1 MKKRN
6 KKSIAW
12 VLLCSLLFGTVPMA
26 GSAAAMESLTAKAPK
41 LLITEL
47 VPDSANVGGADA
59 YEFVEVYN
67 NSEADVNFKDYG
79 IQYVND
85 KVITPWPLSTKDDII
100 IPSGKTIVLWVMN
113 AKNGSQTAADFNKN
127 YGTDLIEDSDLF
139 RFEAVKD
146 SAGNIISGGM
156 SNAGPRSL
164 AITDANGILVSQAT
178 YQTDAQ
184 TQENKGIFYKIPLP
198 LGSTEMIMMDGAGTQ
213 PATPG
218 SITAEQISL
227 PVYNTPPVINHSP
240 VMSAS
245 VQSDLA
251 ITAEILNEES
261 QNGDKNDSVT
271 ATLFYK
277 TISQQF
283 FTASSMSSSASGI
296 NFEGIIGKS
305 AMVEPELQYYIQ
317 AKDKNNT
324 VTTSTYTVAID
335 GLPAFDSSKVPPLLI
350 TELVPDSVNRLS
362 SDDGEFIELY
372 NNTNK
377 EINFS
382 DYKIYY
388 RYPDSGPD
396 ADVIWPTDREDI
408 RIPAQSTM
416 VFWVINSAN
425 KNQTVADFN
434 ASYGTQ
440 LVENK
445 DIVKIYSDGMANGSK
460 RGVVIGTNTHLE
472 IASAYYDGS
481 NKTDV
486 VAGKG
491 IFYKYP
497 VNGTTTAIKYNAG
510 VANATPGKIDPAQ
523 VPSDPL
529 DIQEDTVAP
538 TLADVTGKE
547 EIAQSS
553 NLELIADA
561 QDDRG
566 IKSVSVYFKT
576 NTDEA
581 YTKHYLYQD
590 YSDTMY
596 HYTLASPNLIAKSYI
611 EYYFEAS
618 DGTHTSKSNVK
629 RVAITGGPDRSE
641 LRLNVKDGDV
651 VSGTYV
657 LKGTA
662 ESAGADSLQLTVDG
676 NPLNEA
682 YRALENDAYFA
693 FEAAEVNYYFKNAV
707 TAGNE
712 ILYTF
717 MDPINTYETLSYAID
732 SARLKEGVNAL
743 AIRAGTKTGPFD
755 DRPEENRDDFQV
767 RNVRLVLSDGTAIY
781 DPAYSDRNKDIKIGD
796 STATKPR
803 FVEFNF
809 PITADKMHAKA
820 SDWDTKVLADGIHT
834 VAVKGASSEIS
845 AKVTVDN
852 TAPVIDP
859 SLKDGQ
865 MYRGTIKLDA
875 VVTDT
880 LAGLAS
886 VKATLDGAAIDM
898 PFETTSGKLKA
909 GEHVFM
915 IEATDKAGN
924 KAEKT
929 IRFSVPNENPDKP
942 ELVSPQN
949 GGILS
954 GSNSVQLTVKAS
966 DPSEDIMNLTFMK
979 GFNYDAS
986 SKTGFAAYKGVSEI
1000 EPPKQIKPAGD
1011 GDMNESDYN
1020 KIKAADG
1027 EYLVND
1033 SVDGFPYHRFT
1044 IKLDETVKA
1053 TDRVDIQWK
1062 GNSLEGRKVSLYAW
1076 SMKESRWMLLDY
1088 KVAGTEDFDLGATV
1102 QAGDY
1107 NNNGTINVMVQDE
1120 LPVKQDNY
1128 DFSFVWMSDT
1138 QYYSESYPEIYQK
1151 NVEWIVEQ
1159 QKAMNIKYVIHTGD
1173 IVDKADQDFQWQNAN
1188 KSMKVLDDS
1197 GIPYGVLAGNHDVS
1211 HQTGDYSYYW
1221 KHYGEDRFKNQPTY
1235 GGSYENNRG
1244 HFDLISA
1251 GGVDFVIVYMGWNIN
1266 DEQIDWI
1273 NQVVQ
1278 DHPDRKAILAF
1289 HEYMLVSNNRAPIAD
1304 KIFERVVVPN
1314 KNVIATLS
1322 GHYHDAETLIDEIDD
1337 NGDGVP
1343 DRKVYQML
1351 ADYQGAEKGG
1361 LGYIRLMQF
1370 DLQNNK
1376 VHMKTYS
1383 PYLDDYNYYDPTEY
1397 PGKDEFDMDVDLS
1410 AMEKRV
1416 ATDYFSVKVYTD
1428 QKIGQ
1433 ATKVAS
1439 GSEAS
1444 AVWGGLSADHYYQ
1457 WYVVAEDANSG
1468 YTLSDIWGFATGD
1481 VPSGGGSGGNEGGNN
1496 GGNGGTEVKPPTDP
1510 TDPTN
1515 PTDPT
1520 EKPSFTDIKSH
1531 WAKEA
1536 IARLAEQG
1544 IITGYPDGTFKPNN
1558 RMSRAEYAAVIYRLM
1573 GLKSSTGDSPSFTDV
1588 GSNKWYTKFVAE
1600 LSDAG
1605 IINGFE
1611 DGTFR
1616 PNQEM
1621 TREEAFVILYRGMKD
1636 KLIIA
1641 SGTAEPKFTDGGKI
1655 SLWAQEAAAALVKAG
1670 VIKGYEDGT
1679 LRPKNTITRAEI
1691 AAIAAYFL
1699 K

>member
-1 MKKRN
+1 MRRGN
-6 KKSIAW
+6 KKTIVW
-12 VLLCSLLFGTVPMA
+12 LLLCSLLFGTVPMA
-26 GSAAAMESLTAKAPK
+26 ESAAAMEGLTVTTPK

-47 VPDSANVGGADA
+47 VPDSANVGGADG

-67 NSEADVNFKDYG
+67 NSQDTINFKDYG
-79 IQYVND
+79 IHYVND
-85 KVITPWPLSTKDDII
+85 KVTTAWPLSTKEDIL
-100 IPSGKTIVLWVMN
+100 IPPGKAIVLWVMN

-127 YGTDLIEDSDLF
+127 YSTDLIVNSDLF

-146 SAGNIISGGM
+146 SEGIIISGGM

-164 AITDANGILVSQAT
+164 AIKDASGILISQAT

-184 TQENKGIFYKIPLP
+184 TQENKGIFYKIPTSI
-198 LGSTEMIMMDGAGTQ
+198 GSTEMMMMEGAGTL

-218 SITAEQISL
+218 SITSEQITL
-227 PVYNTPPVINHSP
+227 PTFNAPPVINHIP

-251 ITAEILNEES
+251 IMAEILNDES
-261 QNGDKNDSVT
+261 QNGDKNDPVT

-283 FTASSMSSSASGI
+283 FTASSMSSSAGGF
-296 NFEGIIGKS
+296 NFEGLIGKS

-317 AKDKNNT
+317 AKDKDNT
-324 VTTSTYTVAID
+324 VTTSTYTVGME

-460 RGVVIGTNTHLE
+460 RGVVVGTNTHKE
-472 IASAYYDGS
+472 IASVYYDGS
-481 NKTDV
+481 NKMDV
-486 VAGKG
+486 AAGKG

-497 VNGTTTAIKYNAG
+497 VNGSTTLIKYNVG
-510 VANATPGKIDPAQ
+510 VENATPGKVDKAQ
-523 VPSDPL
+523 VPSEPIDV
-529 DIQEDTVAP
+529 QEDTIAP
-538 TLADVTGKE
+538 TITDVTGQEK
-547 EIAQSS
+547 IDQSS
-553 NLELIADA
+553 HLELIADA
-561 QDDRG
+561 QDDRN

-576 NTDEA
+576 NMDAE

-596 HYTLASPNLIAKSYI
+596 HYMLASPNLIAKTYVD
-611 EYYFEAS
+611 YYFEAS
-618 DGTHTSKSNVK
+618 DGTHTSKSSVK
-629 RVAITGGPDRSE
+629 RVSVTGGPDRSE
-641 LRLNVKDGDV
+641 LRLNVKNDDV

-662 ESAGADSLQLTVDG
+662 ESADTDSLQLTVDG
-676 NPLNEA
+676 NQLDNS

-707 TAGNE
+707 TVGDE

-717 MDPINTYETLSYAID
+717 MDPINTYETLSYSID
-732 SARLKEGVNAL
+732 SARLKEGVNAI

-767 RNVRLVLSDGTAIY
+767 RNVRLVLSDGTTIY
-781 DPAYSDRNKDIKIGD
+781 DPAYSDKNKDIKIGD
-796 STATKPR
+796 SSITKPK
-803 FVEFNF
+803 FIDFKF
-809 PITADKMHAKA
+809 PLTADKMHAKA
-820 SDWDTKVLADGIHT
+820 SDWDTKALADGVHT
-834 VAVKGASSEIS
+834 IAVKDGSKEVS

-852 TAPVIDP
+852 TAPVIVP
-859 SLKDGQ
+859 SVEDGKT
-865 MYRGTIKLDA
+865 YRGTIKLA
-875 VVTDT
+875 ANVTDV

-886 VKATLDGAAIDM
+886 TKATLDGSVIEF
-898 PFETTSGKLKA
+898 PYETTSGKLTG
-909 GEHVFM
+909 GEHLFV

-929 IRFSVPNENPDKP
+929 IRFIVPNENPDKP
-942 ELVSPQN
+942 QLVSPLK
-949 GGILS
+949 GDILS
-954 GSNSVQLTVKAS
+954 GSNSVKLTVKAS

-979 GFNYDAS
+979 GFNYDAT
-986 SKTGFAAYKGVSEI
+986 SKSGFAAYKGVSDI
-1000 EPPKQIKPAGD
+1000 EPPKQIKPD
-1011 GDMNESDYN
+1011 GDDVMDGADYS
-1020 KIKAADG
+1020 KIQAADG

-1033 SVDGFPYHRFT
+1033 SADGFPYHRFT
-1044 IKLDETVKA
+1044 IQLDETVKA

-1062 GNSLEGRKVSLYAW
+1062 GNSLEGRKVSIYAW
-1076 SMKESRWMLLDY
+1076 SMKDSRWALLDY
-1088 KVAGTEDFDLGATV
+1088 KVAGEEDFDLGATV
-1102 QAGDY
+1102 KAGEY
-1107 NNNGTINVMVQDE
+1107 NNGGTINVMVQDE
-1120 LPVKQDNY
+1120 LPVKQDSY
-1128 DFSFVWMSDT
+1128 DFSFIWMSDT

-1159 QKAMNIKYVIHTGD
+1159 QEAMNIKYVIHTGD
-1173 IVDKADQDFQWQNAN
+1173 IVDKADQEFQWQNAN

-1235 GGSYENNRG
+1235 GGSYQNNRG

-1251 GGVDFVIVYMGWNIN
+1251 GGVDFIIVYMGWNID

-1322 GHYHDAETLIDEIDD
+1322 GHYHDAETLVDEIDD

-1370 DLQNNK
+1370 DLQNNQ

-1383 PYLDDYNYYDPTEY
+1383 PYLNDYNYYDPNEF
-1397 PGKDEFDMDVDLS
+1397 PRKDEFDLDVDLTT
-1410 AMEKRV
+1410 MVKRV
-1416 ATDYFSVKVYTD
+1416 ATDYFGVKVYTD

-1444 AVWGGLSADHYYQ
+1444 AVWEGLAADHYYQ

-1468 YTLSDIWGFATGD
+1468 YTLSDIWSFATGD
-1481 VPSGGGSGGNEGGNN
+1481 VPSGGNEGGNN
-1496 GGNGGTEVKPPTDP
+1496 GGNGGTEVKPIDP
-1510 TDPTN
+1510 TE
-1515 PTDPT
+1515 PT
-1520 EKPSFTDIKSH
+1520 EKPSFTDTKLH

-1536 IARLAEQG
+1536 IAKLAEQQ

-1558 RMSRAEYAAVIYRLM
+1558 HMNRAEYAAVVYRLM
-1573 GLKSSTGDSPSFTDV
+1573 GLKTSTGNSPSFTDV
-1588 GSNKWYTKFVAE
+1588 GSDKWYTKYVTE

-1616 PNQEM
+1616 PNQDM

-1636 KLIIA
+1636 KLVVA
-1641 SGTAEPKFTDGGKI
+1641 SGTAEPKFADGGKI
-1655 SLWAQEAAAALVKAG
+1655 SVWAQEAAAALVKAG

-1691 AAIAAYFL
+1691 AEIAAFFL